1 MSRGYLLDTNTIL
14 WWFFGAEVLSMP
26 AFDAIADRSIDV
38 YVSAVSAME
47 VATKFRLGKLP
58 LAAPITGKFTEVMAD
73 EGFKPLV
80 LTLEH
85 GELAGSFTSLHAD
98 PWDRLLA
105 AQAIVEDLSLVTND
119 RQMETFGIK
128 PYW

>member
-26 AFDAIADRSIDV
+26 SFDAIADRSIDV
-38 YVSAVSAME
+38 YVSAVSAIE
-47 VATKFRLGKLP
+47 VATKFRIGKLP
-58 LAAPITGKFTEVMAD
+58 LAAPIAGKFAEIMAE
-73 EGFKPLV
+73 EGFKTLE

-85 GELAGSFTSLHAD
+85 GDLAGSFPSTHAD

-105 AQAIVEDLSLVTND
+105 AQALIEDLTLVTND
-119 RQMETFGIK
+119 PKMETFGIK